1 MKQGFVHV
9 VFSYQTTWC
18 YVKIRNLFRIWHVL
32 EIVSLLLTHVL
43 ACNGMYG
50 ISKQYHKVTV
60 HFLRGG
66 GGGGALRSCMPL
78 PSVNIFSYLPPPQK
92 KQCFLLG
99 YPPQIIAQPLFTISR
114 HCTMC
119 QPAINFEF
127 VEESK
132 KGKIDFWSSGYGC
145 SQCCFFVIDEWNFF
159 IIDEGKHG
167 IIRFVAFSKDDEI
180 VFIPLIATAFASTVV
195 SLLI

>member
-1 MKQGFVHV
+1 M
-9 VFSYQTTWC
+9 
-18 YVKIRNLFRIWHVL
+18 
-32 EIVSLLLTHVL
+32 
-43 ACNGMYG
+43 
-50 ISKQYHKVTV
+50 
-60 HFLRGG
+60 
-66 GGGGALRSCMPL
+66 
-78 PSVNIFSYLPPPQK
+78 
-92 KQCFLLG
+92 G

-132 KGKIDFWSSGYGC
+132 KGQIDFWSSGYGC

-159 IIDEGKHG
+159 IIDEGKNG

-195 SLLI
+195 SFIAINVINLAKIHFQSSLFLSIFFAADRFQDSFGEASAWTRFRRLW

>member
-1 MKQGFVHV
+1 MGCMASQ
-9 VFSYQTTWC
+9 SSTTRWPFIF
-18 YVKIRNLFRIWHVL
+18 YEVGEEGGPSEV
-32 EIVSLLLTHVL
+32 
-43 ACNGMYG
+43 AC
-50 ISKQYHKVTV
+50 
-60 HFLRGG
+60 
-66 GGGGALRSCMPL
+66 
-78 PSVNIFSYLPPPQK
+78 PSPQLIFFHTFPPQK